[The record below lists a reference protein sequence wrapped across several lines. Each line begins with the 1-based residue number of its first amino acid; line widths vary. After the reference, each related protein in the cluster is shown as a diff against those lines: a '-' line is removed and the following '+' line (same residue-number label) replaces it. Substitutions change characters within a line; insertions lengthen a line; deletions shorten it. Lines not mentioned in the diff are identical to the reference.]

1 MFNFVRSHLECY
13 KAVIG
18 PVLLRL
24 PGVMSVVNK
33 NSSIDNTYRN
43 FRWGRVLTLRGSAD
57 DSLIRFYSME
67 LVAGEDRF
75 EVEVKES
82 GCVFRF
88 DFSKVYWNP
97 RLGTEHDRLI
107 R

>member
-1 MFNFVRSHLECY
+1 
-13 KAVIG
+13 
-18 PVLLRL
+18 
-24 PGVMSVVNK
+24 
-33 NSSIDNTYRN
+33 
-43 FRWGRVLTLRGSAD
+43 
-57 DSLIRFYSME
+57 ME
-67 LVAGEDRF
+67 LLAGEDRF

-107 R
+107 RYDLPLIGLADNTGF